1 MEEVPMH
8 LRRILHTVIFSLLL
22 LTSVAEAQKVV
33 PPLQR
38 ETATQSAYTK
48 GRAVIR
54 ESGFDFGKVPQH
66 SYVSK
71 KFYLLNEGLDTLEI
85 LKVDPG

>member
-1 MEEVPMH
+1 MEEE
-8 LRRILHTVIFSLLL
+8 LIQLRILRYFVILSILALV
-22 LTSVAEAQKVV
+22 SIADAQKII
-33 PPLQR
+33 PPMQR

-71 KFYLLNEGLDTLEI
+71 KFYVINEGLDTLEI